1 MAGDQLAI
9 WNQVSVGSNAPIPST
24 HLTIFV
30 PPALGAFIL
39 ANLKS
44 PQGESPQ
51 LRPVTP
57 SQPHSSSVLTASRPF
72 HLDLPVIYPEHEDL
86 IMDNARQAAATGFI
100 RPESIPLLAI
110 TDESFYRGKLS
121 WTLRFPVPAPDP
133 SGSARR
139 FSSTVTFQQDPHSA
153 EALEGALRLAS
164 PFSYGNEAS
173 HVLFNCPFLR
183 LPDLSTLRPGPRIES
198 YETPT
203 PPEAAVIEWL
213 NNRAPRLIPSRH
225 RTYIPVPFGLVD
237 YFNSHIHLPQVAML
251 IASHQCHNEAATAEA
266 RKHKRNYSPT
276 DFLRVI
282 PADTVMSGNLLPPP
296 PSPSPTPEN
305 LPRTALA
312 PSQPN
317 LHPRPS
323 QASTIAQP
331 APSSHLAPTRPQHL
345 PPTGPCSDPKR
356 PRIPGT
362 DSAPSTSHPG
372 PMPSSLDSTRPVGSS
387 APSSH
392 RSSRGPYTKGKDA
405 ATGMA
410 YTFKGKG
417 SDKGFTGKDTYSSS
431 WPPLTPGPPK
441 VLPKILQ
448 GAVIKVPPK
457 AQKKASFKEK
467 VSLHLPFLHLPPI
480 FRPLDL
486 PADHKFPQ

>member
-9 WNQVSVGSNAPIPST
+9 WNQVSVGSHAPIPST

-44 PQGESPQ
+44 PQGDPPQ
-51 LRPVTP
+51 LRTVTP
-57 SQPHSSSVLTASRPF
+57 SQPHSSSVLAASRPF
-72 HLDLPVIYPEHEDL
+72 HLDLPLIYPEHEDL
-86 IMDNARQAAATGFI
+86 IMDNARQAAAAGFI

-121 WTLRFPVPAPDP
+121 WTLRFPVPPPDS

-139 FSSTVTFQQDPHSA
+139 FSSTVTFQQGPHSA
-153 EALEGALRLAS
+153 EALDGALRLAS
-164 PFSYGNEAS
+164 SFSYGNDAS

-203 PPEAAVIEWL
+203 PPEPTVQEWL

-251 IASHQCHNEAATAEA
+251 IASHQCHNEEATAEA
-266 RKHKRNYSPT
+266 RKYKRNYSPT

-282 PADTVMSGNLLPPP
+282 PADTVMSGNRLPAP
-296 PSPSPTPEN
+296 PSTSPTLET

-312 PSQPN
+312 PSPSIIP
-317 LHPRPS
+317 PRPS
-323 QASTIAQP
+323 QASTVAPLP
-331 APSSHLAPTRPQHL
+331 APSSQSASTRSQHL

-356 PRIPGT
+356 PRIPGKG
-362 DSAPSTSHPG
+362 SAPSSSHPG
-372 PMPSSLDSTRPVGSS
+372 HMSPFPDNTRPVGSS
-387 APSSH
+387 ASSSD
-392 RSSRGPYTKGKDA
+392 RSGRGPYH
-405 ATGMA
+405 
-410 YTFKGKG
+410 KGKG
-417 SDKGFTGKDTYSSS
+417 SDKGFKGKDTSPSN

-441 VLPKILQ
+441 GFSKNSPGVTFKGTAKGPEKGKSHGKGIAPP
-448 GAVIKVPPK
+448 AVFAPP
-457 AQKKASFKEK
+457 ANFSA
-467 VSLHLPFLHLPPI
+467 PG
-480 FRPLDL
+480 RPGR
-486 PADHKFPQ
+486 P

>member
-1 MAGDQLAI
+1 ML
-9 WNQVSVGSNAPIPST
+9 PS
-24 HLTIFV
+24 HLRTSLSLFHLLLV
-30 PPALGAFIL
+30 PSFLPT
-39 ANLKS
+39 LKS

-110 TDESFYRGKLS
+110 TDESFYLGKLS

-139 FSSTVTFQQDPHSA
+139 FSSTVTFQQGPHSA

-203 PPEAAVIEWL
+203 PPEAAVIDWL
-213 NNRAPRLIPSRH
+213 IIAHLVSSPPGIVHKSQSLLGLLIISTPTFTFLRW
-225 RTYIPVPFGLVD
+225 P
-237 YFNSHIHLPQVAML
+237 ML
-251 IASHQCHNEAATAEA
+251 IGSHQCHNEAATAEA

-282 PADTVMSGNLLPPP
+282 PADTVMSGNLLPHPSQVLHLRTYHVPPLPPLNLISTHDLLKHP
-296 PSPSPTPEN
+296 PSHN
-305 LPRTALA
+305 LPPHHTWRQPDHNTFPLQAHVLTRNDLA
-312 PSQPN
+312 Y
-317 LHPRPS
+317 
-323 QASTIAQP
+323 
-331 APSSHLAPTRPQHL
+331 
-345 PPTGPCSDPKR
+345 
-356 PRIPGT
+356 PGT
-362 DSAPSTSHPG
+362 DSAPQLATLAPCPLLST
-372 PMPSSLDSTRPVGSS
+372 
-387 APSSH
+387 APDLWDLL
-392 RSSRGPYTKGKDA
+392 PL
-405 ATGMA
+405 
-410 YTFKGKG
+410 
-417 SDKGFTGKDTYSSS
+417 
-431 WPPLTPGPPK
+431 PPTAPTVALTP
-441 VLPKILQ
+441 
-448 GAVIKVPPK
+448 
-457 AQKKASFKEK
+457 KEK
-467 VSLHLPFLHLPPI
+467 MQLLG
-480 FRPLDL
+480 
-486 PADHKFPQ
+486 